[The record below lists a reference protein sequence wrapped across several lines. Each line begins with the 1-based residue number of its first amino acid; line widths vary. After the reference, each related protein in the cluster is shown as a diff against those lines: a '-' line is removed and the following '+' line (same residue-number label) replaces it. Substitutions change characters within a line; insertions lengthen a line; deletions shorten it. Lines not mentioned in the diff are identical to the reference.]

1 MGRINRY
8 QLRDSQHSFLFFLFF
23 FFLLYFKFFFLS
35 FLFIEVHQRYTKL
48 CDSLPSADEDKT
60 YGLQTVEDELVSV
73 DSIPGDRPYFLLML
87 LDVSLSAKCM
97 ENTAI
102 ITALTKMLL
111 DVFLY
116 IMDVIKENAGCSADM
131 IQNIGDI
138 QPIAIGVDGL

>member
-8 QLRDSQHSFLFFLFF
+8 QLRDSQHSFLCFLFF

-73 DSIPGDRPYFLLML
+73 DSIPGDRPYFFL
-87 LDVSLSAKCM
+87 C
-97 ENTAI
+97 
-102 ITALTKMLL
+102 
-111 DVFLY
+111 VF
-116 IMDVIKENAGCSADM
+116 KWRNPRS
-131 IQNIGDI
+131 IQCTVVWNS
-138 QPIAIGVDGL
+138 QKSRLP

>member
-8 QLRDSQHSFLFFLFF
+8 QLRDSQHSLLFFIFF
-23 FFLLYFKFFFLS
+23 FFLYFKFFFLS

-48 CDSLPSADEDKT
+48 CDFLPNADEDKT

-87 LDVSLSAKCM
+87 LDVFLSAKCM

-116 IMDVIKENAGCSADM
+116 IMDVFKENAGCSADM

-138 QPIAIGVDGL
+138 QPIAIG

>member
-1 MGRINRY
+1 LHPKKI
-8 QLRDSQHSFLFFLFF
+8 HWE
-23 FFLLYFKFFFLS
+23 
-35 FLFIEVHQRYTKL
+35 ITK
-48 CDSLPSADEDKT
+48 D
-60 YGLQTVEDELVSV
+60 QTQ
-73 DSIPGDRPYFLLML
+73 ML
-87 LDVSLSAKCM
+87 LDVFLSAKCM